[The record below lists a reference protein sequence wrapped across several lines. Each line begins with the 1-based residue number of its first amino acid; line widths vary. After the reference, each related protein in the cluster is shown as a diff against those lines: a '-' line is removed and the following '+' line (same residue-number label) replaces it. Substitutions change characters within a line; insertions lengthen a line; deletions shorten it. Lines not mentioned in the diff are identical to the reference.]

1 MYRTIEQLK
10 QEKITFDWALPQ
22 TFYDAVTSITGLNP
36 SQHIVWAYPKG
47 LFGGTPCAVT
57 EEGRKMLKE
66 YNVWEHGQEVVI

>member
-10 QEKITFDWALPQ
+10 QERITFELALPQ
-22 TFYDAVTSITGLNP
+22 TFYNYVTEITGLNP

-57 EEGRKMLKE
+57 EEGREMLQAYK
-66 YNVWEHGQEVVI
+66 VWEHGRESGL